1 MFETNPNKDIIRRTF
16 DKPLVK
22 RDFEQKRRALV
33 YFGLPS
39 GGMYDVIDWK
49 EFLGVIIAVERDP
62 DEKRS
67 MMRKAFSQKLLN
79 RIQVLDG
86 DVEDV
91 LITGKDNSGEKPQI
105 DKFDIVNLDYLGGLV
120 VKDLKGNSR
129 RVSAIRSLFARQS
142 NAECDFRLFLT
153 INVRNRDE
161 GELDENVRTI
171 EQRVTG
177 FGWDASKTRD
187 WYLARGVAQ
196 KMKLFVPSLFSN
208 LAIGQRLSL
217 SSYDAVA
224 YASGERSNMLHF
236 ALKFVFAKQ
245 LQGTQI
251 DELRLLMS
259 PLSTVSRGKILPL
272 PEFPPAPRRTS
283 GQS

>member
-67 MMRKAFSQKLLN
+67 MMRKAFSQKVLN

-86 DVEDV
+86 DVDDV

-177 FGWDASKTRD
+177 FGWDASKTR
-187 WYLARGVAQ
+187 
-196 KMKLFVPSLFSN
+196 
-208 LAIGQRLSL
+208 RLSL